1 MHSDQ
6 VHPGCAVTL
15 TALIVPNS
23 RISALVLSGATKS
36 SGLSN
41 DFFTKLATVTSYIIY
56 LSEISLYTSLENY
69 FSDNYIDHKK
79 LIVVFLLTFSGFSYG
94 DGVNEWQDIEL
105 NVNKLNSLNAYNS
118 CVLWNTN
125 FQNANLANASLSGV
139 NFITANL
146 AGATLS
152 NANLEGSSLF
162 GANLNGAN
170 LEKANLFAVN
180 LYGANLSGANLTGV
194 DMSTANLS
202 SVNFAS
208 ANLTDANLRGADLS
222 DAIIE
227 GAFLCNTIML
237 WGIDNS
243 SC

>member
-1 MHSDQ
+1 M
-6 VHPGCAVTL
+6 
-15 TALIVPNS
+15 
-23 RISALVLSGATKS
+23 
-36 SGLSN
+36 
-41 DFFTKLATVTSYIIY
+41 TSYIIY

-105 NVNKLNSLNAYNS
+105 NVNKMNSLNAYNS

-162 GANLNGAN
+162 GANLTGA
-170 LEKANLFAVN
+170 
-180 LYGANLSGANLTGV
+180 